1 MNIAELNKAV
11 SGASTASSKEPMPAS
26 IAALAS
32 LMSQVTAPSPVQNN
46 AGVVF
51 PSNGNA
57 TRNAMTQL
65 CADLKTERNNQGL
78 TQRQIAAKANLSQGT
93 ITRAE
98 RHGQI
103 SIWALLRIVD
113 ALGKKIQLT

>member
-51 PSNGNA
+51 PSNGNQ
-57 TRNAMTQL
+57 TRSIMNQL
-65 CADLKTERNNQGL
+65 CADIKAERMNQGM
-78 TQRQIAAKANLSQGT
+78 TQRDLAHKCGMSQGT

-98 RHGQI
+98 RHGWI